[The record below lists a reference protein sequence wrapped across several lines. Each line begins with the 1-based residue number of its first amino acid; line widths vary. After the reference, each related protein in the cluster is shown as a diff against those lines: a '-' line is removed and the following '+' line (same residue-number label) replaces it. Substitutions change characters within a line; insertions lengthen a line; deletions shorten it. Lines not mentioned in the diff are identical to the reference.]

1 MKENPYMKN
10 VVDLLYHYFARIPRN
25 LSPVHTD
32 LACKGWCIYTFV
44 IRRIRKNPNPFP
56 IWKIRFGLYWFGA
69 PSGARTLGTLIKSQV
84 LYQLS

>member
-1 MKENPYMKN
+1 MKK
-10 VVDLLYHYFARIPRN
+10 VTVLLYHYFAGISRT
-25 LSPVHTD
+25 LSPWHTD
-32 LACKGWCIYTFV
+32 LTRSSVLYLCDRK
-44 IRRIRKNPNPFP
+44 IRKNPNPFP